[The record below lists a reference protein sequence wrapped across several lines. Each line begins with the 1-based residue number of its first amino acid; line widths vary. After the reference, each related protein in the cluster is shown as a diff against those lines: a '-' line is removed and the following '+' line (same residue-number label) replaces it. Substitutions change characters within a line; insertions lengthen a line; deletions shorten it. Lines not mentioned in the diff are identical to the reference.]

1 MKNINYA
8 KVLRSALRIL
18 YLEDDKNDVEL
29 AREELE
35 EEGFTCDV
43 FHVETRADFVAALD
57 KGGFD
62 LILAD
67 YKLPSFDG
75 LSALAIAREKT
86 PEVPFL
92 FLSGVMGEE
101 LAIETLKNG
110 AIDYVVK
117 QRLSR
122 LGPAIRRALREA
134 EEHLERRKAEEE
146 LKKYQEHLEEL
157 VRDRTT
163 ELRMANEHLS
173 ESETRYRIVA
183 DNTYDWEFWLSPE
196 GKFLYSSPSCKRL
209 TGYDAD
215 EFLAD
220 PDLLDRII
228 HPDDR
233 SIFLNHRR
241 EVQEKI
247 PGEIEFRILHPDR
260 TYRWIS
266 HVCQPVIDKD
276 GLFLGSRGSNRD
288 ITKRKKSEEVLKKV
302 SDDLERS
309 NTELQQFAFGI
320 AHDLLNPLN
329 IIAGCIYLFEQHY
342 KGKLGSQFDD
352 LVEYS
357 SEEFN
362 RIKRFVQDLLAY
374 AKIQTTS
381 QDFDSVDL
389 SSVVDEAVNNI
400 HKDIKES
407 GAAVTHD
414 NLPVVIA
421 DKIQMIR
428 LFQNL
433 ISNAIKYRGKKPP
446 RIDISAERKED
457 EWFFSVQDNG
467 IGIEAKDFE
476 RIFTMFQ
483 RVDDTSGHPGAG
495 IGLAICR
502 KIVERHGGRIWVDSE
517 PGKGSTFYFTMPREG
532 NKTSIF

>member
-1 MKNINYA
+1 MKNIKYA
-8 KVLRSALRIL
+8 KVLRSSLSIL
-18 YLEDDKNDVEL
+18 YLEDELNDVEL
-29 AREELE
+29 VQAKLK
-35 EEGFTCDV
+35 EEGFACDV
-43 FHVETRADFVAALD
+43 IHVETQADFVSALD
-57 KGGFD
+57 KGEFD
-62 LILAD
+62 IILAD

-86 PEVPFL
+86 PEVPFI

-110 AIDYVVK
+110 AIDYVLK

-157 VRDRTT
+157 VKDRTT
-163 ELRMANEHLS
+163 ELRMANEQLS
-173 ESETRYRIVA
+173 ESERRYRIVA

-196 GKFLYSSPSCKRL
+196 GKFLYSSPSCKRI

-220 PDLLDRII
+220 PDLLDRM

-233 SIFLNHRR
+233 SIFLNHQH
-241 EVQEKI
+241 EVQGKI
-247 PGEIEFRILHPDR
+247 PGEIEFRILHPDG

-266 HVCQPVIDKD
+266 HICQPAVDKD
-276 GLFLGSRGSNRD
+276 GRFLGTRGSNRD
-288 ITKRKKSEEVLKKV
+288 ITTHKRAEEVLKKV

-309 NTELQQFAFGI
+309 NTELRQFTFGI

-352 LVEYS
+352 LLEYS
-357 SEEFN
+357 SKEFN
-362 RIKRFVQDLLAY
+362 KIKKFVQDLLTY
-374 AKIQTTS
+374 AKIEMKS
-381 QDFDSVDL
+381 QDFYSVDL
-389 SSVVDEAVNNI
+389 SSVVDDAANNLQQ
-400 HKDIKES
+400 DIKES
-407 GAAVTHD
+407 GAAVRHD

-433 ISNAIKYRGKKPP
+433 ISNAIKYRRKKSPK
-446 RIDISAERKED
+446 IYISAEQKEN
-457 EWFFSVQDNG
+457 EWLFSIQDNG
-467 IGIEAKDFE
+467 IGIEAKNFE
-476 RIFTMFQ
+476 RIFTIFQ
-483 RVDDTSGHPGAG
+483 RADDTSGHPGAG
-495 IGLAICR
+495 IGLAICK
-502 KIVERHGGRIWVDSE
+502 KIVEGHGGRMWVESE
-517 PGKGSTFYFTMPREG
+517 LGKSSTFYFTMPLVG
-532 NKTSIF
+532 NKT